1 MGKKNKK
8 YDDDAVFDLKKIKEI
23 GESIEQF
30 VEESDRLFIHDGS
43 YASTVK
49 EAKKEIK
56 KMTKDLK
63 KGKNI
68 EKYIDMDKYL
78 ELYGDK

>member
-30 VEESDRLFIHDGS
+30 VEESDRLFIHDGA